1 MTRSFTFFRPLSNV
15 SLSVFSDHP
24 LWKAHCPKSWPW
36 ALLISLLISP
46 PCRHLIYFCFLKNR
60 CEFHGNKCLLV
71 HRYLPGMW
79 SALTTTCSM
88 NKLGTWGKWRTLK
101 CGHRNLCD
109 NKRDQSLWTTG
120 RVLPRSEA
128 TARSPGI
135 CRCIQMETSLPT
147 GPETTPVSLTNTA
160 CKKQSEWQV
169 LLCFRNVLVIRRFTD
184 LFIFIWQRK
193 AHFDIRLH
201 SPQKVW
207 IYGVS

>member
-88 NKLGTWGKWRTLK
+88 NKLGTWGKWRILK
-101 CGHRNLCD
+101 
-109 NKRDQSLWTTG
+109 S
-120 RVLPRSEA
+120 VA
-128 TARSPGI
+128 IGI
-135 CRCIQMETSLPT
+135 CVIIKEIKACGLQVESCLGQRPQHAHLAYAGVYKWKPICLQDQRPHLLASPT
-147 GPETTPVSLTNTA
+147 
-160 CKKQSEWQV
+160 
-169 LLCFRNVLVIRRFTD
+169 
-184 LFIFIWQRK
+184 
-193 AHFDIRLH
+193 LH
-201 SPQKVW
+201 VKSRVNDR
-207 IYGVS
+207 YSCALGMF